1 MPTRSPADD
10 APPSR
15 RKTAAPKPG
24 ANPTGHLDAVDFLMK
39 DHREAEAVFE
49 QFEKATSDSR
59 KKQFADKVCTA
70 LKVHMQIEE
79 EIFYPEARA
88 AGVDGDKLDEG
99 YVEHDGAKKLIAEI
113 EAMAPGDEFYD
124 AKVKVLSEEI
134 THHVEEEEEADG
146 LFAQARKNED
156 LDLNEM
162 ASRLKARSEELM
174 GEIQ

>member
-1 MPTRSPADD
+1 MPTRTPASDT
-10 APPSR
+10 PPAR

-24 ANPTGHLDAVDFLMK
+24 ATPTGPMDAVDLLMA
-39 DHREAEAVFE
+39 DHREAETVFE
-49 QFEKATSDSR
+49 QFEKASSESR
-59 KKQFADKVCTA
+59 KKELADKICMA

-88 AGVDGDKLDEG
+88 AGVDDDKLDEG
-99 YVEHDGAKKLIAEI
+99 IVEHDAAKKLIAEI
-113 EAMAPGDEFYD
+113 ETMHPGDEFYD

-162 ASRLKARSEELM
+162 AERLKARSDELM
-174 GEIQ
+174 GEMQ